1 MKKLKI
7 IKCLAPLL
15 GLSITLGSVTP
26 IIASCSENSNNNESN
41 NGSNDNNQDS
51 NQPGNGGDTSGPG
64 NDNSGGNGDS
74 GNGGGSDN
82 GSNNPSNPD
91 LGGGGSNDGSDSGGS
106 GSDNPSNPDGGNGS
120 GGDSGSN
127 GDSGSTT
134 PPVTTIPAHKEQ
146 WLKDKQVENQN
157 ILNNLVWLYDYR
169 DPNNLDQLISKVLKI
184 KNSNFNLTSPNIG
197 KELGFYPHIK
207 VGPNQFMPVT
217 EWFIPVVSNNA
228 LKDKVFKLDY
238 FIPEIT
244 PAKIE
249 SPSKN
254 TSYVDTYKLSIN
266 KLTLSD
272 ATSEFP
278 SGDPRTTATLEYKQ
292 VKQTNDLKTPDPFT
306 LINIARPNPQSIK
319 NLLTKYQKV
328 ITSGA
333 DDIQKIKNDLG
344 RIATLLNL
352 KGSQPF
358 KSIFDHFNK
367 FHKINASNV
376 IELENVLNTNHAPT
390 FKIIEDVARGLFL
403 KEGTTENDK
412 LLNVI
417 KSIYDLIKSIKKEHE
432 NLVPSIPEG
441 TPGTATNKQVM
452 EVVDY
457 IGVVLLA
464 TIEYYLSF
472 VYDLIDLAITCVPN
486 IDINLNDIF

>member
-15 GLSITLGSVTP
+15 GLSLTLGIITP
-26 IIASCSENSNNNESN
+26 IIASCSDNSTSNDSN

-64 NDNSGGNGDS
+64 NDNSGGNGDGS
-74 GNGGGSDN
+74 GGGSDN
-82 GSNNPSNPD
+82 PSIPD
-91 LGGGGSNDGSDSGGS
+91 NGG
-106 GSDNPSNPDGGNGS
+106 
-120 GGDSGSN
+120 GSN

-134 PPVTTIPAHKEQ
+134 PPTPTVPTYKEE

-184 KNSNFNLTSPNIG
+184 KNSNFNLTSPDIG

-217 EWFIPVVSNNA
+217 EWFIPVVSNKA

-254 TSYVDTYKLSIN
+254 TSYVDTYKLLVN

-292 VKQTNDLKTPDPFT
+292 VKQTNDPKTSDPFT
-306 LINIARPNPQSIK
+306 LINITRPNPQSIK
-319 NLLTKYQKV
+319 NLLTKYQEV

-333 DDIQKIKNDLG
+333 DDIRKIKNDLAK
-344 RIATLLNL
+344 ITILKNL
-352 KGSQPF
+352 KVEQPF
-358 KSIFDHFNK
+358 KGILDYFNK
-367 FHKINASNV
+367 FQNINVSNV
-376 IELENVLNTNHAPT
+376 TELENVLKIDHAPT
-390 FKIIEDVARGLFL
+390 FTIIEDVVRGLFL
-403 KEGTTENDK
+403 KKGTTENDR

-417 KSIYDLIKSIKKEHE
+417 KSIYELIKPIKEYHQ
-432 NLVPSIPEG
+432 NLKPIPEMPPEAIG
-441 TPGTATNKQVM
+441 LLATNEQVGQA
-452 EVVDY
+452 VDY
-457 IGVVLLA
+457 VGVVLLA

-472 VYDLIDLAITCVPN
+472 VYDLIDLAIACVPN
-486 IDINLNDIF
+486 IDINLDDIFQSNII